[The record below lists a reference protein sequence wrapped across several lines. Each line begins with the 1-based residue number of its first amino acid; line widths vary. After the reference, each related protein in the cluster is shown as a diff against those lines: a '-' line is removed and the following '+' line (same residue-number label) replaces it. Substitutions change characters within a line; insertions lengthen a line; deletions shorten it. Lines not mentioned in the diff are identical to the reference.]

1 VSKLSVHLDKDGDGH
16 IDVNATEST
25 SHFEA
30 SKETFEAHG
39 NRPDDNEHKNRYK
52 KNSSSST
59 HTGDFDINSY
69 AITSNLTQDIKDAL
83 AYMGNEER
91 LAYDVYTNL
100 YNYHKDNNS
109 LEIKQLTN
117 IATKSEIKHIGIVKE
132 LVKRY
137 TLGSSDL
144 TNVDSGAADYNVT
157 FENMPSGVYD
167 ISAIQDLY
175 NTLYNMGQASQEMAL
190 KVGCMVEVTDINDL
204 DNYILKAVNSNAT
217 DVLEAFKVLRDG
229 SYNHYWSF
237 DEGLKSLGVTNGCY
251 YEGDNL
257 LSDKSTIYPTNEHGS
272 EEKGN
277 GEGHGKGSGNGK
289 QKGKH

>member
-1 VSKLSVHLDKDGDGH
+1 
-16 IDVNATEST
+16 
-25 SHFEA
+25 
-30 SKETFEAHG
+30 
-39 NRPDDNEHKNRYK
+39 
-52 KNSSSST
+52 
-59 HTGDFDINSY
+59 
-69 AITSNLTQDIKDAL
+69 
-83 AYMGNEER
+83 MGNEER

-204 DNYILKAVNSNAT
+204 DNYILKAVDSNAT
-217 DVLEAFKVLRDG
+217 DVLEAFKILRDG
-229 SYNHYWSF
+229 SYIHYWAF
-237 DEGLKSLGVTNGCY
+237 DKGLKSLGVTNGCY
-251 YEGDNL
+251 YEGDSL
-257 LSDKSTIYPTNEHGS
+257 LSDKSTIYPANEHGS

-277 GEGHGKGSGNGK
+277 GEGHGKGNGK